1 VSGLALAIH
10 GLSPTV
16 AVLLLTAGTLLI
28 YLELNRPGSI
38 LPGALGLLSCLL
50 SIDLLATDALAHPP
64 TRPIPLVLLLSA
76 IALLSLDLMRPT
88 PIPVAVAATLA
99 LTLGL
104 RGLLYR
110 PDQPLATPV
119 AVGCG
124 LVLGISTSLLT
135 RIARRARANKGL
147 D

>member
-1 VSGLALAIH
+1 MSGLAMH
-10 GLSPTV
+10 GPSPSA
-16 AVLLLTAGTLLI
+16 AVLLLTAGTLLV
-28 YLELNRPGSI
+28 YLELNRPGFI

-50 SIDLLATDALAHPP
+50 AMYALARGPFHP
-64 TRPIPLVLLLSA
+64 IALVLLLSA
-76 IALLSLDLMRPT
+76 IALLSVDLVRPT

-99 LTLGL
+99 LILGL
-104 RGLLYR
+104 RGLL
-110 PDQPLATPV
+110 PNPGQPLALAV

-124 LVLGISTSLLT
+124 LVLGISTSVLT

>member
-1 VSGLALAIH
+1 VSGLDLAVH
-10 GLSPTV
+10 GLSPNA

-38 LPGALGLLSCLL
+38 LPGALGLLS
-50 SIDLLATDALAHPP
+50 SLLAIYALARGPLHP
-64 TRPIPLVLLLSA
+64 IALILLLSA
-76 IALLSLDLMRPT
+76 IALLSLDLVRPT

-99 LTLGL
+99 LILGL
-104 RGLLYR
+104 RCLL
-110 PDQPLATPV
+110 PNPGQPLALSV
-119 AVGCG
+119 AVVCG
-124 LVLGISTSLLT
+124 LVLGISTSVLT

>member
-1 VSGLALAIH
+1 MSGLALAIH
-10 GLSPTV
+10 GLSPNA

-28 YLELNRPGSI
+28 YLELNRPGYI
-38 LPGALGLLSCLL
+38 LPGALGLLSFLL
-50 SIDLLATDALAHPP
+50 ALDLLATDALAH
-64 TRPIPLVLLLSA
+64 RPLNPIALVLLLSA
-76 IALLSLDLMRPT
+76 VALLSLDLLRPT

-99 LTLGL
+99 LVLGL
-104 RGLLYR
+104 RGLLSS
-110 PDQPLATPV
+110 PDRPLALSV

-124 LVLGISTSLLT
+124 LAIGISTSLLT

>member
-1 VSGLALAIH
+1 MSGLALAIH
-10 GLSPTV
+10 GLSPNA

-38 LPGALGLLSCLL
+38 LPGALGLLLCLL
-50 SIDLLATDALAHPP
+50 AIDALGH
-64 TRPIPLVLLLSA
+64 RPLNPFALTLLLSA
-76 IALLSLDLMRPT
+76 VALLSLDLVRPT
-88 PIPVAVAATLA
+88 PIPVAVAATFA
-99 LTLGL
+99 LILGL
-104 RGLLYR
+104 RGLLTN
-110 PDQPLATPV
+110 PGGPWLQPLALTV

-124 LVLGISTSLLT
+124 LLLGIATSVLT